1 MGAGPTYDPPSKNSP
16 GGGEDRLVLD
26 TGAQG
31 TMSGRVGDLSPEQQE
46 ALTRVRNLGAGRLGQ
61 GASSPR
67 GTAAKGDP
75 GEWASRPSA
84 PAHRLSRELGTHL
97 AQEAPLWA
105 SLRLSPALHLCRH
118 LSLEE
123 GGGGRP
129 CLLH

>member
-1 MGAGPTYDPPSKNSP
+1 MGAGPTSDPPSKNSL

-31 TMSGRVGDLSPEQQE
+31 TMSGRIGDLSPEQQE

-97 AQEAPLWA
+97 AQEPPSLGLSATQSRSPPLPAPV
-105 SLRLSPALHLCRH
+105 P
-118 LSLEE
+118 
-123 GGGGRP
+123 
-129 CLLH
+129 